1 MRPKRKE
8 KTAKGLI
15 EEFYATEAKGKNSKR
30 AHRGV
35 LYDRSQREGSE
46 PESVEKESPR

>member
-15 EEFYATEAKGKNSKR
+15 EEFYATEAEEKNSKR

-35 LYDRSQREGSE
+35 LCDRSGRKKQQKGS
-46 PESVEKESPR
+46 

>member
-8 KTAKGLI
+8 KTAKGRI
-15 EEFYATEAKGKNSKR
+15 EGFYATEAKGKNSKR

-35 LYDRSQREGSE
+35 LCDRREKKKQQKGS
-46 PESVEKESPR
+46 